1 MYITYNIIYMYIYI
15 YTYIY
20 VLALH
25 FYGLMQQ
32 STRSCYGECVDL
44 TDSQRQLHLFIKYSK
59 LFR

>member
-1 MYITYNIIYMYIYI
+1 MYIYI
-15 YTYIY
+15 HIHIYIY

-25 FYGLMQQ
+25 FYGLMQE